1 MGLEQ
6 RYREV
11 FSKSLQDSGNSL
23 FSNNSIKYIQGSDA
37 SLSAELEENQNL
49 FEVELKVINKEL
61 TISCT
66 CSSIPNKPCQHVWA
80 VLLQADSRS
89 LLKNGSKRG
98 VRMKGTAAAKVKL
111 NSPSRST
118 QKPTSASLQFRP
130 ISNSENTAEK
140 EVLFVING
148 NASKWFKYIY
158 LEFYWRPVNIQG
170 SIKPYKFVGIDS
182 DIAQL
187 EMQTFQFLKSM
198 NLSISEH
205 VKIPFSESVL
215 NFLNSLILEGKLY
228 SRRHNK
234 DFKFAKIKDFETTSI
249 NIDISLT
256 EEGYRINPSIEDLSL
271 DDFISVYSNT
281 VIGQRKVYQ
290 IQNYKALKLLQ
301 YINEKGNLVPP
312 WQAETFIRETLIPSE
327 VDLSILPGRLK
338 CENHTGQPR
347 GHIHIR
353 TATFKFRDKEQ
364 LHADLSFHYSGKNI
378 DEADAS
384 KEVLDFYNGKILQ
397 RNFESEKRLKVKLL
411 ELGFRFNEES
421 HKEEY
426 GWKLLPVKLP
436 EVVDALLKEDWLI
449 VADGRSYKSPIS
461 FKLKLST
468 GEDWFDLNA
477 SAEFEGETVHFPEL
491 IKAGEKK
498 QRYVL
503 LGDGSFGVLPEE
515 WLQNYTVLTQI
526 GEIVDGKIRFKKS
539 QALIIENLLQAM
551 IEDTEPI
558 NTFRKELDDSLKAE
572 NCITSESFK
581 GTLRPYQIQGLSWML
596 FLRRI
601 GFGGILA
608 DDMGLG
614 KTVQILALL
623 AQINKEK
630 ESPNL
635 LVVPRSL
642 VFNWIE
648 EIHKFTPHLKT
659 MDYGGPNRH
668 RTIKEFN
675 KYDIIITTYGTVR
688 QDIERLVKQRF
699 EYCIL
704 DEAQVIKNRDS
715 STHKAIKLIDAKHK
729 ISMSGTPVENSLS
742 DLVAQF
748 EFLNPAM
755 TGHGKIQ
762 NLIAGDE
769 KLSKE
774 NLKKLRDGFK
784 PFILRRTK
792 SQVAKDLPPKTEQ
805 VIYCDMSNSQKKLY
819 DKMLKFYQQQMSE
832 NGDKNIEY
840 LGALTRL
847 RQMACHPSLVSEDFE
862 EAESAKMEI
871 LTARLEELSSEGH
884 KVLVFS
890 QFTSFLGLIKNQLES
905 LGITYSYLDGKTRNR
920 QEVVEEFQNGDIP
933 VFLISLKAGGV
944 GLNLTAADYVFLM
957 DPWWNPAIEAQA
969 IDRAYRIGQN
979 KHVIACKLITRNTVE
994 EKVLKMQ
1001 RVKKYLA
1008 NSLVSEDEGM
1018 VENLT
1023 LADFKQL
1030 LY

>member
-23 FSNNSIKYIQGSDA
+23 FSNNSIKYIQGCDVN
-37 SLSAELEENQNL
+37 LSAELEEDQSL
-49 FEVELKVINKEL
+49 FEIELNVKNQEL
-61 TISCT
+61 LTSCT
-66 CSSIPNKPCQHVWA
+66 CNPVPNKPCQHIWA

-98 VRMKGTAAAKVKL
+98 VRMKGTAAAKAKQKTHSKIAQIQTSTSIQF
-111 NSPSRST
+111 SPSLS
-118 QKPTSASLQFRP
+118 
-130 ISNSENTAEK
+130 SENEAEK

-148 NASKWFKYIY
+148 SNSEWFKYLCI
-158 LEFYWRPVNIQG
+158 EFYWRPLNSKG
-170 SIKPYKFVGIDS
+170 SIKPYHYVGVDS
-182 DIAQL
+182 DIAPF
-187 EMQTFQFLKSM
+187 EMQIFSSLNAM
-198 NLSISEH
+198 NLSITDQ

-215 NFLNSLILEGKLY
+215 SFLNSLISEGKLF
-228 SRRHNK
+228 SRSNSK
-234 DFKFAKIKDFETTSI
+234 DFKFAKIKDFEATSI
-249 NIDISLT
+249 NIDIRLS
-256 EEGYRINPSIEDLSL
+256 EEGYLIKPSIADFSM
-271 DDFISVYSNT
+271 DDFISVYSNC
-281 VIGQRKVYQ
+281 VICQRNVYQ
-290 IQNYKALKLLQ
+290 IKNYKALKLLK
-301 YINEKGNLVPP
+301 YIHDKGNLVPL
-312 WQAETFIRETLIPSE
+312 WEVEKFIEETLIPGGI
-327 VDLSILPGRLK
+327 DLEKLPGRLK
-338 CENHTGQPR
+338 CENFEGQPR
-347 GHIHIR
+347 GHLHIR

-378 DEADAS
+378 DEADTS
-384 KEVLDFYNGKILQ
+384 KEVLDFYNGKVLS
-397 RNFESEKRLKVKLL
+397 RNFESENRLKEKLV

-436 EVVDALLKEDWLI
+436 EVVDSLLREEWLI

-477 SAEFEGETVHFPEL
+477 YAEFEGETVHFPEL
-491 IKAGEKK
+491 LKAGEKK

-526 GEIVDGKIRFKKS
+526 GEIVEGKIRVRKS
-539 QALIIENLLQAM
+539 QALIIENLLQTM
-551 IEDTEPI
+551 LEEKEPI
-558 NTFRKELDDSLKAE
+558 DNFKRELDDSLKAE
-572 NCITSESFK
+572 NFILPDSFK
-581 GTLRPYQIQGLSWML
+581 GTLRSYQKQGLSWML
-596 FLRRI
+596 FLRKI

-623 AQINKEK
+623 AHINQEK
-630 ESPNL
+630 HSPSL

-688 QDIERLVKQRF
+688 QDVERLVKQCF

-715 STHKAIKLIDAKHK
+715 STHKAVKLIDAKHK

-762 NLIAGDE
+762 TLIAGDE

-805 VIYCDMSNSQKKLY
+805 VIYCEMSDSQKKLY

-847 RQMACHPSLVSEDFE
+847 RQMACHPSLVSEEFE
-862 EAESAKMEI
+862 EAESSKMEI
-871 LTARLEELSSEGH
+871 LTARLEELASEGH

-890 QFTSFLGLIKNQLES
+890 QFTSFLGLIRNQLET

-920 QEVVEEFQNGDIP
+920 QEVVEEFQNEDIP

-969 IDRAYRIGQN
+969 IDRAYRIGQD

-1008 NSLVSEDEGM
+1008 NSLISEDEGM